1 VLSFETLLT
10 YNLDELNAVL
20 RADPSNVLA
29 LTARSE
35 LLLGNGSLREA
46 RADVEAALRLEPNN
60 PRALDALGMLLIL
73 EDDLT
78 GALNALN
85 RAFSLEPSVLTYIRR
100 ASIYRRQ
107 AQYDLSQSD
116 IDAALRL
123 DPTNPDAFFQQGLLS
138 YFTADYQRA
147 VDALTE
153 SLKTYV
159 NDSLIHYWRG
169 SAHLKLKQY
178 DQAAADLT
186 ISIDGCVSGCYF
198 DYQAR
203 GDAFL
208 ALGRFADAQRD
219 YETAIELN
227 SEMGEAYTGL
237 GVVEALQGRLRRAAD
252 HFDRALRLLRGS
264 VDVSEA
270 ALSTST
276 YQGLIDPTD
285 NQDEYRIALARGSV
299 VQVRLEIPSYSALDP
314 VILVRGPRGSV
325 LAFSDV
331 ASDGTLEPFIR
342 RVSVPVAG
350 VYTIVVASYNA
361 LSAGS
366 YTLVIENR

>member
-1 VLSFETLLT
+1 V
-10 YNLDELNAVL
+10 
-20 RADPSNVLA
+20 
-29 LTARSE
+29 
-35 LLLGNGSLREA
+35 
-46 RADVEAALRLEPNN
+46 
-60 PRALDALGMLLIL
+60 
-73 EDDLT
+73 
-78 GALNALN
+78 
-85 RAFSLEPSVLTYIRR
+85 
-100 ASIYRRQ
+100 
-107 AQYDLSQSD
+107 
-116 IDAALRL
+116 
-123 DPTNPDAFFQQGLLS
+123 
-138 YFTADYQRA
+138 
-147 VDALTE
+147 
-153 SLKTYV
+153 
-159 NDSLIHYWRG
+159 
-169 SAHLKLKQY
+169 
-178 DQAAADLT
+178 ADLT
-186 ISIDGCVSGCYF
+186 ISIDGCVLQCYF

-219 YETAIELN
+219 YEAAIELN

-276 YQGLIDPTD
+276 YQGLIDPAD

-299 VQVRLEIPSYSALDP
+299 MQVRLEIPSYSALDP
-314 VILVRGPRGSV
+314 VIVVRSSGGSV

-331 ASDGTLEPFIR
+331 ASDGTLEPLIR
-342 RVSVPVAG
+342 RVPVPVAG